1 MVLDF
6 EMQRVN
12 KMDIHIEM
20 RSLLKRCIEEDGGLA
35 NDVTT
40 SSIIPQESYGRFAL
54 RVREEGV
61 LAGLNLLLDVVDEF
75 GEVSIEAIRHD
86 GERVHNETVGV
97 VEGNIRSILGA
108 ERTVLNILGYA
119 SGIATRTKKF
129 VDAVEGLDCNIC
141 DTRKTTPGLRQLDKY
156 AVTCGGG
163 TSHRM
168 GLHDAALF
176 KDNHLA
182 MITHFEEE
190 LREAI
195 VKTKEN
201 SLDFVMVEVDTLEQL
216 SEVIRLPIDIVL
228 LDNMSTELL
237 KEAVAIRDASHH
249 SPLLEASGNVNLNTV
264 REIAESGVDRISI
277 GGLIHQATWLDV
289 VLDSI
294 DA

>member
-1 MVLDF
+1 
-6 EMQRVN
+6 MQRVN

-163 TSHRM
+163 TSHRI
-168 GLHDAALF
+168 GLDDAALF

-237 KEAVAIRDASHH
+237 KEAVAIRDASQHL
-249 SPLLEASGNVNLNTV
+249 PLLEASGNVNLNTV

-289 VLDSI
+289 GLDAI